1 MLSFFDNKRS
11 PLSLSRSNLQLSM
24 ANNDLIIAR
33 KNIETIIEKGEKK
46 EKVKL
51 KEKELD
57 MLKQHM
63 DKVDMKNSLNI
74 IDILQW

>member
-1 MLSFFDNKRS
+1 
-11 PLSLSRSNLQLSM
+11 M